1 MRRAIVGALALLAG
15 TAQADVTVRFT
26 TTPSGGQYA
35 PRNVVVAWVET
46 AGGQFIK
53 TLGRWAG
60 VRKTSLTGWI
70 AKAGANDVDAIS
82 GATRDNHTLQL
93 QVKWN
98 LRDKAGTV
106 LPDGTYSIKLE

>member
-1 MRRAIVGALALLAG
+1 MRSAIIVAG
-15 TAQADVTVRFT
+15 LIGWLTTAHGDVTVRFT

-60 VRKTSLTGWI
+60 VRKTSLT
-70 AKAGANDVDAIS
+70 AK
-82 GATRDNHTLQL
+82 RQH
-93 QVKWN
+93 QVS
-98 LRDKAGTV
+98 L
-106 LPDGTYSIKLE
+106 